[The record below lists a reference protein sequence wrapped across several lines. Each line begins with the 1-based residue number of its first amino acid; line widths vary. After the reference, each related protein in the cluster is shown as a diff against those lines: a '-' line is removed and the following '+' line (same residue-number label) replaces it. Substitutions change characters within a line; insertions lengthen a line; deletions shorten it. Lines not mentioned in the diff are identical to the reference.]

1 MGLGCQYSEFV
12 LGPCQICIMQSSVV
26 LLVTLTA
33 MIEPF
38 SLNTIY
44 MIVRLELVIRNENY
58 TVITLENARP
68 ECVWIWQRMLNL

>member
-1 MGLGCQYSEFV
+1 
-12 LGPCQICIMQSSVV
+12 MQSSVV

-44 MIVRLELVIRNENY
+44 MIVRLELVS
-58 TVITLENARP
+58 
-68 ECVWIWQRMLNL
+68 